1 MYINVPSGT
10 WHRVITQYILNGMCL
25 NLFLFWNHYSNIT
38 DISQIKRFGK
48 SDSFQ
53 QVNSKPS
60 FYEYHIKIT
69 WYFDQFQENASEGTA
84 PPEDVFKKPLPPT
97 VKKEESPPPVRLSWC
112 AGLGLGLIAN
122 GKEGSKVDDSLRYYW
137 SCSSLCLT
145 GKDSSWV

>member
-1 MYINVPSGT
+1 MF
-10 WHRVITQYILNGMCL
+10 L

-48 SDSFQ
+48 SDSLQ

-69 WYFDQFQENASEGTA
+69 WDFDQFQENASEGTA

-97 VKKEESPPPVRLSWC
+97 VKKEESPPPVRLS
-112 AGLGLGLIAN
+112 
-122 GKEGSKVDDSLRYYW
+122 
-137 SCSSLCLT
+137 
-145 GKDSSWV
+145 